1 MTAFKDD
8 LETGPSASSS
18 MVPSAAAVVSASA
31 RPVYF
36 AAGSMRDL
44 IVTALRIPDHLIDH
58 KKGGDMRVAY
68 AKYLAIRDA
77 LDNLS
82 LMSGSGTW
90 KHNNIHDDVIEVF
103 VSKSVYFR
111 NHANVFPLLVHY
123 PAMKGWFEKTADTVE
138 ADRATADAVVWG
150 SEKHS
155 FDNLRKILTAHQN
168 ASPVKGKGKR
178 KGKGKEVTRDGS
190 SPPPIP
196 VEKKTSNKKDK
207 RKEVIHNKKA
217 SSSKGHHGHD

>member
-1 MTAFKDD
+1 
-8 LETGPSASSS
+8 
-18 MVPSAAAVVSASA
+18 MVPSAFTSAPAAVSA
-31 RPVYF
+31 PVYF
-36 AAGSMRDL
+36 TAGSMRDL
-44 IVTALRIPDHLIDH
+44 IVTALGIPDHLIDR
-58 KKGGDMRVAY
+58 KKGGDMHVAY

-90 KHNNIHDDVIEVF
+90 KHNNTHDDVIEVF

-111 NHANVFPLLVHY
+111 NHANIFPLLVHY

-178 KGKGKEVTRDGS
+178 KGKGNEVTRDGS

-196 VEKKTSNKKDK
+196 VERRHLIRRT
-207 RKEVIHNKKA
+207 R
-217 SSSKGHHGHD
+217 GRR

>member
-18 MVPSAAAVVSASA
+18 MVPSAAAVAASA
-31 RPVYF
+31 RPNYF
-36 AAGSMRDL
+36 AAGSIQDI
-44 IVTALRIPDHLIDH
+44 IVTTLGIPDHLIDY
-58 KKGGDMRVAY
+58 KNGGDIHVAY
-68 AKYLAIRDA
+68 AKYLGVLNA
-77 LDNLS
+77 LDKLS
-82 LMSGSGTW
+82 LLSGSGTW
-90 KHNNIHDDVIEVF
+90 KHNNTHDDVIEVF

-217 SSSKGHHGHD
+217 SSSKGRHGHD